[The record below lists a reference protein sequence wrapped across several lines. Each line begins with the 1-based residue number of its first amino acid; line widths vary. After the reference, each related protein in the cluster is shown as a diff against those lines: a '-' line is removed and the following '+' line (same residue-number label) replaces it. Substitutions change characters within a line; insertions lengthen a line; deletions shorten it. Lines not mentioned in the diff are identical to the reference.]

1 MTAALYVNM
10 PTSGGPSQQ
19 AIPKA
24 IRPMPATRYWYCDA
38 GELLNQQQLPDQR
51 RSGQQRQSRRCGSMT
66 TRLLKEAILLAAELE
81 GRDGRSKDELVGFLR
96 RVANEDIRAFAMLLG
111 RVLSL
116 QVEARTDMSVE
127 VTYKT
132 VQEVRRELDDRGIS
146 IEAVKRTALVA
157 IPDRFSRM
165 IATNSHSSSTIRDR
179 PPPVRLRNCRTIR
192 IVRGGPHGNGRGRRC
207 LSTRKPR
214 TPFSLLRRGPAV
226 ERSAGRRA
234 TFP

>member
-1 MTAALYVNM
+1 VTTALYVNM
-10 PTSGGPSQQ
+10 PISGGPSQQ

-24 IRPMPATRYWYCDA
+24 IRAMPATRYWYCDA
-38 GELLNQQQLPDQR
+38 GKLLNQQQLPDQR

-132 VQEVRRELDDRGIS
+132 VEEVRRELEDRGIS

-157 IPDRFSRM
+157 IQTGSR
-165 IATNSHSSSTIRDR
+165 A
-179 PPPVRLRNCRTIR
+179 
-192 IVRGGPHGNGRGRRC
+192 
-207 LSTRKPR
+207 
-214 TPFSLLRRGPAV
+214 
-226 ERSAGRRA
+226 
-234 TFP
+234 